1 MPVKCHFQYFCIEK
15 AVSEEFIDTIQ
26 LSPTQLNQKPSVIL
40 ILVALGDPMRFFLS
54 HQEGKKHHSPCQR
67 CVPNSPFVHGTAL
80 GCHLYGQ
87 KFSLIALVEIV
98 RQELP

>member
-15 AVSEEFIDTIQ
+15 AVSEEFIDTNQ

-54 HQEGKKHHSPCQR
+54 HQEGKKHH
-67 CVPNSPFVHGTAL
+67 NMYSPFVHGTAL